1 MTLKYT
7 SLISEDECIGDSL
20 DTINSNFSA
29 LDVATDSLSSQ
40 FLNRTTQYFVLTSN
54 DSAQLSKIYFPN
66 NYITLKPNTLYRVNI
81 GLGSLQG
88 STASTNAIRLSGSAS
103 MTGSFSLNVA
113 GAITSTISW
122 VAGTRIENTNQVL
135 FTSPQTVMASDNIF
149 INIIGYIQTSNST
162 TTLLVSATSPA
173 STSTPLAG
181 SYWET
186 TVLN

>member
-1 MTLKYT
+1 
-7 SLISEDECIGDSL
+7 
-20 DTINSNFSA
+20 
-29 LDVATDSLSSQ
+29 
-40 FLNRTTQYFVLTSN
+40 
-54 DSAQLSKIYFPN
+54 
-66 NYITLKPNTLYRVNI
+66 
-81 GLGSLQG
+81 
-88 STASTNAIRLSGSAS
+88 